1 MEEKTNDAHKAYA
14 AQQKFQEAPS
24 QLVEMKNSVDPKVL
38 KIVTTV
44 AVVSIAFTM
53 RRQARIAARFANE
66 SIHLQKVLLDTYN
79 IQY

>member
-1 MEEKTNDAHKAYA
+1 MSESPQYNVH
-14 AQQKFQEAPS
+14 AQQKFEDKPYIS
-24 QLVEMKNSVDPKVL
+24 QAKLAEIKDDKT
-38 KIVTTV
+38 IRIIGTV
-44 AVVSIAFTM
+44 ALVSIAFTM